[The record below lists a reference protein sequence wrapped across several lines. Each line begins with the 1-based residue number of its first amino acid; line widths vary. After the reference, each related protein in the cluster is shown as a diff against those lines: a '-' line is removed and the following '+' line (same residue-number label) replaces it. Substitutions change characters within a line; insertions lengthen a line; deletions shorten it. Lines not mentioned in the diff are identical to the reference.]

1 MNQPLPGRLL
11 VVEDEQHLAFSLEFN
26 FAAEGYDVAVAT
38 CLAEARANLGEAS
51 YDLIV
56 LDMML
61 PDGLGIDL
69 CRELRLAGDHT
80 PVLFLTAKGAP
91 DDVVAGLDAGA
102 DDYVTK
108 PFVLQ
113 ELLTRVAAMLR
124 RQRWNDAA
132 PAPGAIRAIEFGDGN
147 RVDFETREARARG
160 EAVSLTDLELRLL
173 RFFVERQSLV
183 VSRQELLEEVWGLA
197 GDTNT
202 RTVDNF
208 LVRLRRLF
216 EADPSRPAHFVT
228 VRGVGYRFVP

>member
-1 MNQPLPGRLL
+1 VNQTLAGRLL
-11 VVEDEQHLAFSLEFN
+11 VVEDEEHLAFSLQFN
-26 FAAEGYDVAVAT
+26 FEAEGYAVTVAT
-38 CLAEARANLGEAS
+38 CLRDARGHLADAS

-69 CRELRLAGDHT
+69 CRELRVGGDHT

-108 PFVLQ
+108 PFVLV

-124 RQRWNDAA
+124 RQRWNDSA
-132 PAPGAIRAIEFGDGN
+132 PAAGGVDVFEFGSGN
-147 RVDFETREARARG
+147 RVDFSTHEATAHG
-160 EAVSLTDLELRLL
+160 QPVSLTDLELRLL
-173 RFFVERQSLV
+173 RFFSERQSLV
-183 VSRQELLEEVWGLA
+183 VSRQELLEDVWGLA

-216 EADPSRPAHFVT
+216 EVDPSRPAHFVT

>member
-1 MNQPLPGRLL
+1 MNDLLPGRLL
-11 VVEDEQHLAFSLEFN
+11 VVEDEENLAFSLEFN
-26 FAAEGYDVAVAT
+26 FEAEGYEVTLAT
-38 CLAEARANLGEAS
+38 CLAEARRFLEHAS
-51 YDLIV
+51 YDLVV

-61 PDGLGIDL
+61 PDGQGIDL
-69 CRELRLAGDHT
+69 CRELRLGGDHT

-108 PFVLQ
+108 PFVLA
-113 ELLTRVAAMLR
+113 ELLVRVAAMLR
-124 RQRWNDAA
+124 RQRWNEAA
-132 PAPGAIRAIEFGDGN
+132 PVAANLREVEFGEGN
-147 RVDFETREARARG
+147 SVNFGTREAFAQG
-160 EAVSLTDLELRLL
+160 EPVSLTDLEMRLL
-173 RFFVERQSLV
+173 QFFCERQNLV
-183 VSRQELLEEVWGLA
+183 VSRQELLEDVWGLA

-216 EADPSRPAHFVT
+216 EPDPSRPQHFVT